1 MKNPVFFANKTKP
14 QTVNIYQYN
23 DNSFLQIA
31 TLRENETTI
40 LNIPKETY
48 IIVTAIDSKSEE
60 KHEQTL
66 FEAILQNYH
75 NHFRF

>member
-31 TLRENETTI
+31 TLHENETTI

-66 FEAILQNYH
+66 FEDILQNYH

>member
-14 QTVNIYQYN
+14 QTINIYQYN
-23 DNSFLQIA
+23 DKSFIQLA
-31 TLRENETTI
+31 TLYENETTI

-48 IIVTAIDSKSEE
+48 ILVTAIDSESEE
-60 KHEQTL
+60 KYESTL
-66 FEAILQNYH
+66 YASILQTYH

>member
-14 QTVNIYQYN
+14 QIINIYQYH
-23 DNSFLQIA
+23 DNSFLQLA
-31 TLRENETTI
+31 TLNENETTI

-48 IIVTAIDSKSEE
+48 IIITAINSENNNKYE
-60 KHEQTL
+60 KTL
-66 FEAILQNYH
+66 FESFLQNYQ

>member
-14 QTVNIYQYN
+14 QTINIYQYN
-23 DNSFLQIA
+23 DKSFIQLA
-31 TLRENETTI
+31 TLYENETTI

-48 IIVTAIDSKSEE
+48 ILVTAIDSESEE
-60 KHEQTL
+60 KYESTL
-66 FEAILQNYH
+66 YESILQTYH

>member
-14 QTVNIYQYN
+14 QTITIYQYN
-23 DNSFLQIA
+23 ENSFLQLA
-31 TLRENETTI
+31 TLQENETTI

-48 IIVTAIDSKSEE
+48 ILVTSMDSKSEE
-60 KHEQTL
+60 KHETTL
-66 FEAILQNYH
+66 FESILKSYH

>member
-31 TLRENETTI
+31 TLHENETTI